1 MSSSAISTVS
11 AFTALVEQSLRRALD
26 GPTHGLGAVLGQ
38 LSGADPVVTAR
49 LLQAIADENPPLATR
64 ARELLDEARTPRP
77 VVPTEPPVP
86 HPLDYAWMFTPE
98 TAWALL
104 ERIAA
109 ASTPGELVLH
119 LGTPALHALACE
131 ELPDRRH
138 LLVDRDPRQAQAA
151 NRRRQ
156 GSAVVRDLL
165 VDGLGVGGAAVAVA
179 DPPWYP
185 LHAAAFVGAAAEGLR
200 KGGVLLV
207 AMPSPLTRPGIA
219 RERQELIDVSVQAG
233 LSLTDEQAGVLRYV
247 APPFEQAAMSAAG
260 IPGLPEHWRRADLWT
275 LSAVQPRRFLQPA
288 DTAAHWSRIEV
299 EMVPLR
305 VWEDAPPL
313 GSELLGSLVEGDVLA
328 SVSARVP
335 ERKTAALWTSRN
347 RVFCSSDPP
356 RLAALARRLE
366 GGLSPDPADA
376 ETAYRLLDLIAVERA
391 EHLLP

>member
-1 MSSSAISTVS
+1 M
-11 AFTALVEQSLRRALD
+11 
-26 GPTHGLGAVLGQ
+26 LGE

-49 LLQAIADENPPLATR
+49 LLQAIADENAPLATR
-64 ARELLDEARTPRP
+64 ARALLDEARTPRP

-98 TAWALL
+98 TARTLL
-104 ERIAA
+104 ERIAT

-119 LGTPALHALACE
+119 LGTPALHTLACE

-138 LLVDRDPRQAQAA
+138 LLVDRDPRRVQAA

-165 VDGLGVGGAAVAVA
+165 VAGLGVGGAAVAVA

-200 KGGVLLV
+200 EGGMLLV
-207 AMPSPLTRPGIA
+207 AMPSALTRPGIA
-219 RERQELIDVSVQAG
+219 GERQELIDVSVQAG
-233 LSLTDEQAGVLRYV
+233 LSLSDEHTGVLRYV

-260 IPGLPEHWRRADLWT
+260 IPGLPEDWRRADLWT
-275 LSAVQPRRFLQPA
+275 LSAVKPRRFLRPA
-288 DTAAHWSRIEV
+288 DTAAHWRRIEV
-299 EMVPLR
+299 EMIPLR
-305 VWEDAPPL
+305 VREDAPPL
-313 GSELLGSLVEGDVLA
+313 GSELLGNLVDGDVLA

-366 GGLSPDPADA
+366 GRLRPDPADI
-376 ETAYRLLDLIAVERA
+376 ETAYRLLCLVAVERA
-391 EHLLP
+391 EHLLR